1 MEYEFKMRSNAGQPQ
16 LQEATATRTPAATV
30 VTVSDY
36 AHINTHRPA
45 IKNMLSELAQ
55 PWEMAGNATYAIT
68 LGDDVDAAES
78 ASNNQGPDSIE
89 KKYP

>member
-1 MEYEFKMRSNAGQPQ
+1 M
-16 LQEATATRTPAATV
+16 

-68 LGDDVDAAES
+68 LGDDIDAAES